1 MFFLLFKNNAYK
13 LINNEHFAVYLS
25 MKTFFLS
32 RLIHLVLCQINANQF
47 DVLLMSIY
55 LTFFLFKP

>member
-1 MFFLLFKNNAYK
+1 M
-13 LINNEHFAVYLS
+13 INNEHFAVYLS

-32 RLIHLVLCQINANQF
+32 HLIHLVLCRINAKQF